1 MSTGRR
7 RLGWLLP
14 TVLVLLLVAGV
25 AGTWTLL
32 RQPQLLAGSS
42 ASVVPVVRADVV
54 TEVRVP
60 GGRAQRGRV
69 RGVVR
74 GERRR

>member
-42 ASVVPVVRADVV
+42 ASVVPVLRADVI

-60 GGRAQRGRV
+60 GAV
-69 RGVVR
+69 RSA
-74 GERRR
+74 GETAAGFRRE